1 MGHWHD
7 ACYFEKQETQ
17 ITMTRTALAAALCF
31 LALGAFAAARAA
43 SVSPAT
49 VDLTGKFVDAGAD
62 IEALQVS
69 EVGGIVVIRGR
80 TLDKAKA
87 EAAGRIAQ
95 SLGFARVANLVQIT
109 EPADDA
115 AIQRRAE
122 RELAIHR
129 SLDGCSFNIHSDR
142 GIVRIAGRVH
152 SELQKDVAVQLLRNV
167 DGVREVHSSL
177 TQ

>member
-1 MGHWHD
+1 MN
-7 ACYFEKQETQ
+7 
-17 ITMTRTALAAALCF
+17 RTALAAVLV
-31 LALGAFAAARAA
+31 LALGSFDAAQAA
-43 SVSPAT
+43 SAPKPGT
-49 VDLTGKFVDAGAD
+49 TDLTAQFRAAGAD
-62 IEALQVS
+62 TEELQVS

-87 EAAGRIAQ
+87 ENAGRIAQ
-95 SLGFARVANLVQIT
+95 SLGYARVANLVQTI

-129 SLDGCSFNIHSDR
+129 SLDGCSFRVQSR
-142 GIVRIAGRVH
+142 QGVVRIAGRVH

>member
-1 MGHWHD
+1 
-7 ACYFEKQETQ
+7 
-17 ITMTRTALAAALCF
+17 MTRIALAAVLAF
-31 LALGAFAAARAA
+31 ALGTFDAAWAA
-43 SVSPAT
+43 SSSAPKT
-49 VDLTGKFVDAGAD
+49 VDLTQQFRAAGAD
-62 IEALQVS
+62 AEALQVS

-80 TLDKAKA
+80 TLDAAKA

-95 SLGFARVANLVQIT
+95 SLGYTRVANLVQIV

-115 AIQRRAE
+115 AIERRAE

-129 SLDGCSFNIHSDR
+129 SLDGCSFSVDSQQ
-142 GIVRIAGRVH
+142 GIVRLAGRVH

>member
-1 MGHWHD
+1 M
-7 ACYFEKQETQ
+7 
-17 ITMTRTALAAALCF
+17 
-31 LALGAFAAARAA
+31 
-43 SVSPAT
+43 
-49 VDLTGKFVDAGAD
+49 
-62 IEALQVS
+62 QVS

-80 TLDKAKA
+80 TLDRAKA
-87 EAAGRIAQ
+87 ESAGRIAQ
-95 SLGFARVANLVQIT
+95 SLGYARVANLVQIT

-129 SLDGCSFNIHSDR
+129 SLDGCSFRVESQQ
-142 GIVRIAGRVH
+142 GVVRIAGRVH